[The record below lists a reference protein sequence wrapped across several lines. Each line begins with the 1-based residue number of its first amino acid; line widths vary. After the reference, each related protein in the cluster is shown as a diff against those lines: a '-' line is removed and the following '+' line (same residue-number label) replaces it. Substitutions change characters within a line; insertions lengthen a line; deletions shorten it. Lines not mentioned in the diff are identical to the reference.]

1 MDRPNSRPVQPPELG
16 EVIEFRHVHGRQR
29 QYERR
34 AAELPRLS
42 HRRKTTRRLS
52 RQQGLPWRLLTR
64 PRYQSFLSVA
74 YGVMLG
80 LDTQTPEP

>member
-1 MDRPNSRPVQPPELG
+1 MQ
-16 EVIEFRHVHGRQR
+16 
-29 QYERR
+29 RR
-34 AAELPRLS
+34 AAEESLTDHGKGDSNGRAHVGDAIRHKPEMLGFLRQIGFMGA
-42 HRRKTTRRLS
+42 TG
-52 RQQGLPWRLLTR
+52 QQGLPWRLLTR